1 MPKQLSRMLCCV
13 VVIFLVALPKSGF
26 YLGSTPVY
34 GLYLIVLLLTP
45 ALLMFLLNTP
55 VRRTRPA
62 LYGAL
67 AMAPFWAVWL
77 ATELFI
83 GHENIGYLGGHLFV
97 FILIPTFFYL
107 LSPLYNEQTQT
118 SIFRTLTLCIR
129 GVSVF
134 GIFSF
139 LNAVLTGDYLNIPY
153 LTTGGG
159 DDVLSVW
166 QRNNQRGE
174 LLKLVST
181 YNNGNIYGLCMAMLT
196 PLYFRLEH
204 RHFFRAILIASMILT
219 LSRTVW
225 LLTVLALL
233 MTYGQGLTLR
243 RFIALV
249 TSLLVCVAAAVFL
262 SSNYLGGDRFLMDS
276 SLGNRDQFFWM
287 LDEFRLM
294 PHEPISAITEIPYLS
309 IYHDFGLIGLAC
321 FILFFISPLLIAN
334 PNPFS
339 LRLDPYRRAVNAGV
353 LIYLCASLSD
363 SALLFVPSFACYG
376 FLAFLKLSLSR
387 QHERTIPSPP

>member
-1 MPKQLSRMLCCV
+1 MSTQLSRMLYCIV
-13 VVIFLVALPKSGF
+13 VVFLVALPKSGF
-26 YLGSTPVY
+26 YAGSTPIY
-34 GLYLIVLLLTP
+34 SLYLIVPVITP
-45 ALLMFLLNTP
+45 ILLMLRLNTP
-55 VRRTRPA
+55 VRQIGPLLRCT
-62 LYGAL
+62 L
-67 AMAPFWAVWL
+67 AIAPFWAVWG
-77 ATELFI
+77 ATALFI
-83 GHENIGYLGGHLFV
+83 GHENVGYLGGHLFV
-97 FILIPTFFYL
+97 FILIPAFFYL
-107 LSPLYNEQTQT
+107 LSLLYNERTQAT
-118 SIFRTLTLCIR
+118 IYRTLTLCIR
-129 GVSVF
+129 AVAVF
-134 GIFSF
+134 GIISF

-174 LLKLVST
+174 LFKLVST

-204 RHFFRAILIASMILT
+204 RSLFKVILLASMILT

-243 RFIALV
+243 RLTALCA
-249 TSLLVCVAAAVFL
+249 SLVVCAAAAIFL
-262 SSNYLGGDRFLMDS
+262 SANYLGGDRFLMDS

-294 PHEPISAITEIPYLS
+294 PQEPISAITEIPYLS
-309 IYHDFGLIGLAC
+309 IYHDFGLIGLAG
-321 FILFFISPLLIAN
+321 FALFFISPLLIGN
-334 PNPFS
+334 PSPFS
-339 LRLDPYRRAVNAGV
+339 LRLLPDLRAVNAGV
-353 LIYLCASLSD
+353 LIYLFASLSD

-387 QHERTIPSPP
+387 HHERNFPPNP

>member
-1 MPKQLSRMLCCV
+1 MPTQLSRILCCIV
-13 VVIFLVALPKSGF
+13 VVFLVALPKSGF
-26 YLGSTPVY
+26 YAGSTPIY
-34 GLYLIVLLLTP
+34 GPYLIVLAITP
-45 ALLMFLLNTP
+45 ILLMLRLNTP
-55 VRRTRPA
+55 VRQIRP
-62 LYGAL
+62 LSRCTL
-67 AMAPFWAVWL
+67 AIAPFWAVWV

-83 GHENIGYLGGHLFV
+83 GHENVGYLGGHLFV

-107 LSPLYNEQTQT
+107 LSLLYSEQTQAT
-118 SIFRTLTLCIR
+118 IFRTLTLSIR
-129 GVSVF
+129 VVAVF
-134 GIFSF
+134 GILSF
-139 LNAVLTGDYLNIPY
+139 LHAVLTGDYLNIPY

-166 QRNNQRGE
+166 QRNNQRGD
-174 LLKLVST
+174 LFKLVST

-204 RHFFRAILIASMILT
+204 RPLFKAILVASMILT

-233 MTYGQGLTLR
+233 MTYGERLTLR
-243 RFIALV
+243 RFVALV
-249 TSLLVCVAAAVFL
+249 ASLIVCATAAIFL
-262 SSNYLGGDRFLMDS
+262 SANYLGGDRFLMDS

-294 PHEPISAITEIPYLS
+294 PQEPISAITEIPYLS
-309 IYHDFGLIGLAC
+309 IYHDFGLIGLVC
-321 FILFFISPLLIAN
+321 FALFFISPLLIGN
-334 PNPFS
+334 PSPFS
-339 LRLDPYRRAVNAGV
+339 LRLRPDLRAVNAGV
-353 LIYLCASLSD
+353 LIYLFASLSD

-387 QHERTIPSPP
+387 RHERTFPPNS